1 MQELLRNNG
10 GNMNQVKVE
19 NEDEN
24 DEIDVE
30 ALSDGDEKVDCE
42 TGKNHEA
49 LDVGVYKIKNIF
61 F

>member
-30 ALSDGDEKVDCE
+30 ALSDGDEKVECE
-42 TGKNHEA
+42 TGKYHEE
-49 LDVGVYKIKNIF
+49 LDIGV
-61 F
+61 

>member
-1 MQELLRNNG
+1 
-10 GNMNQVKVE
+10 MNQVKVE

-30 ALSDGDEKVDCE
+30 ALSDGDEKVECE

-49 LDVGVYKIKNIF
+49 LDIAVY
-61 F
+61 

>member
-1 MQELLRNNG
+1 
-10 GNMNQVKVE
+10 MNQVKVE

-30 ALSDGDEKVDCE
+30 ALSDGDEKVECE

-49 LDVGVYKIKNIF
+49 LDIAVYYEKYIYF
-61 F
+61 FSCYET